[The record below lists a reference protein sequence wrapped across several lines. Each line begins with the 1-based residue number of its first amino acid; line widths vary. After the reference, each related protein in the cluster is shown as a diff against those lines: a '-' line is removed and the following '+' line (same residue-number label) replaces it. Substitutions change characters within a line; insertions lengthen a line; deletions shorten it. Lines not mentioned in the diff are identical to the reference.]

1 MNSCTI
7 PIPLLNA
14 LEKFVERRTRAE
26 QLSEMEV
33 LRRLVSERGGDPA
46 LLASEDPTSAL
57 PYLVEAMEVS
67 LLERAAANW
76 PNLFLKGTS
85 EIDGEGLAYRLALID
100 GLSRQI
106 PGEVGMELGLVHQ
119 FLVISASA
127 DVQHTPASHCKA
139 DRMR

>member
-1 MNSCTI
+1 MQDGIQESMNSSTI

-26 QLSEMEV
+26 QLSEMEL

-46 LLASEDPTSAL
+46 LLESEDPASAF

-76 PNLFLKGTS
+76 PDLFLKGSS
-85 EIDGEGLAYRLALID
+85 EVEGEGLDYRLALLD
-100 GLSRQI
+100 GLSRLM
-106 PGEVGMELGLVHQ
+106 PGEVGMELGLVHR
-119 FLVISASA
+119 FLQASASQDA
-127 DVQHTPASHCKA
+127 
-139 DRMR
+139 